1 MTSSRRCPGATRDF
15 RPRATRTHRR
25 HAVVVVGAKR
35 RCRPLPL
42 PSDPRGVADPR
53 ARRPDVDAPSI
64 RRVSRGATARLG
76 TDAIAVVSPGAAGLV
91 LAEVKK
97 RTERRPRGSLC
108 RHDFGAA
115 PDCVPLLWVISP
127 QARRAVGGDESTGN
141 GPAGHHKQPGARL
154 RASGVHGGA
163 GGQGVHAL
171 VRGPSRHPTPD
182 RATNYPQDP
191 PRLPAK
197 RADIQRRLP
206 PTIDRAGTRRVSW
219 ITAGWWVAAGCPR
232 LTPRSSS
239 A

>member
-1 MTSSRRCPGATRDF
+1 MTSSRRRPGATRGF
-15 RPRATRTHRR
+15 RPRASRTHRR
-25 HAVVVVGAKR
+25 HAVVVVGER

-97 RTERRPRGSLC
+97 RYERRPRGSLC
-108 RHDFGAA
+108 RQDDEGAA
-115 PDCVPLLWVISP
+115 PDCVPLGSSVP

-171 VRGPSRHPTPD
+171 VRGPSRQPTPD
-182 RATNYPQDP
+182 RATNYPKIP
-191 PRLPAK
+191 PAFLPNALTSN
-197 RADIQRRLP
+197 AASHRR
-206 PTIDRAGTRRVSW
+206 S
-219 ITAGWWVAAGCPR
+219 TAQAHDG
-232 LTPRSSS
+232 
-239 A
+239 

>member
-1 MTSSRRCPGATRDF
+1 MTSSRRRPGATRDF

-97 RTERRPRGSLC
+97 RYERRPRGSLC
-108 RHDFGAA
+108 RQDDDRKEPRLTACRWFI
-115 PDCVPLLWVISP
+115 VP

-171 VRGPSRHPTPD
+171 VRGPSRQPTPD
-182 RATNYPQDP
+182 RATNYPKIP
-191 PRLPAK
+191 PAFLPNALTSN
-197 RADIQRRLP
+197 AASHRR
-206 PTIDRAGTRRVSW
+206 S
-219 ITAGWWVAAGCPR
+219 TAQAHDG
-232 LTPRSSS
+232 
-239 A
+239 